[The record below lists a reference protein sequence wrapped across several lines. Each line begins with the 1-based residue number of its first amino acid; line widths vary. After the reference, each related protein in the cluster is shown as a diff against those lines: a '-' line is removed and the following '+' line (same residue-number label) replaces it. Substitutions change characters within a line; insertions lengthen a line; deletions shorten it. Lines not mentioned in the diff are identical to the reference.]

1 MNEAPR
7 QVPDN
12 RTCPNA
18 NCRPGAILLGFKTPE
33 GRILHLRKAMPV
45 DVDFVTSAKEI
56 GPPERRM
63 RFAGYCAD
71 QCCQKWQDGRCGVID
86 DLLQAAKA
94 ECTPTAE
101 ILPHCPI
108 RDTCQWYAQCGA
120 SACMAC
126 ELFVPEKQE
135 LAFNRCTASAPAI
148 RM

>member
-1 MNEAPR
+1 MSGASRQAPR
-7 QVPDN
+7 N

-18 NCRPGAILLGFKTPE
+18 KCKPGAILLGFKTPD
-33 GRILHLRKAMPV
+33 GRIMHLRTAMAV
-45 DVDFVTSAKEI
+45 DTAFVAAAREI

-63 RFAGYCAD
+63 RFAAYCAD
-71 QCCQKWQDGRCGVID
+71 QGCQQWENGRCAVID
-86 DLLQAAKA
+86 DLLDATK
-94 ECTPTAE
+94 EDSTPMAE

-135 LAFNRCTASAPAI
+135 LAGGRCKVAAPA
-148 RM
+148 